1 MEASERQVLA
11 REASNLGVT
20 LSEGQ
25 LARLGTYADILRFWN
40 RRVRLL
46 GDRDPEI
53 LVRKHIPDC
62 LALLSVLPD
71 EGPVAD
77 IGTGAGLPG
86 LVLAC
91 ARPDLEFWLVESR
104 GRRVSFLQDATARIG
119 LDKVQVM
126 GSRAEELS
134 GDSRLV
140 GRARMVTGR
149 ALAVEELIA
158 CGLPLLGPRGR
169 LALMQSQKVPV
180 ESLPPAEGRAGL
192 RVVDVREYR
201 LGTGEARRIVVLERA

>member
-25 LARLGTYADILRFWN
+25 LARLATYADILRLWN

-149 ALAVEELIA
+149 AVAVEELIA

-169 LALMQSQKVPV
+169 LALMQSQKAPV